1 MCYVKNFCF
10 SDIAPLLIFENIFTA
25 LLLPFYHNKFIEAGV
40 DEVGRGCF
48 AGPVYA
54 AAVILPKDF
63 FHPLLNDSKELTK
76 EERDELRPVIEKECC
91 AFSVASV
98 SNGEIDKINIL
109 QASFKAMH
117 LALNRLAMT
126 PQLLLVDGN
135 RFKNYKKLPHK
146 CIVKGDGMYASIAAA
161 SVLAKTYRDEYMENL
176 HEKYQMYSWNKN
188 KGYGTREHRAAIE
201 IHGLCRYHRKSFN
214 IWPEMVD
221 DEMIFDN

>member
-1 MCYVKNFCF
+1 MKKFFN
-10 SDIAPLLIFENIFTA
+10 E

-54 AAVILPKDF
+54 AAVILPKSF

-76 EERDELRPVIEKECC
+76 EERNLLRPIIEEECYSF
-91 AFSVASV
+91 AVASV
-98 SNGEIDKINIL
+98 SNVEIDRINIL

-117 LALNRLAMT
+117 LALNKLKSA
-126 PQLLLVDGN
+126 PELLLVDGN
-135 RFKNYKKLPHK
+135 RFKPYKKMPHK

-176 HEKYQMYSWNKN
+176 HSRYEMYFWNKN
-188 KGYGTREHRAAIE
+188 KGYGTREHRAAIDV
-201 IHGLCRYHRKSFN
+201 HGLCRYHRKSFN
-214 IWPEMVD
+214 IWPDFETEGEVTP
-221 DEMIFDN
+221 EN